1 MEKRPGI
8 NIAKIPAKG
17 VAGLIFTLAT
27 LAIFFV
33 GVPACRWLLLC
44 SLPTG
49 LILGGVFYLWHTWNG

>member
-27 LAIFFV
+27 LAIFSLVF
-33 GVPACRWLLLC
+33 LLAAGFC
-44 SLPTG
+44 G
-49 LILGGVFYLWHTWNG
+49 AAFQWD